1 MFAILETSQS
11 SISLR
16 VERELRIYV
25 GQADSP
31 ESGRKLRKKCS
42 ALGCM
47 ISFKLPFR
55 RVNERSNI
63 IYCEKKIKKINIYNQ
78 NLTINKT
85 LHYLLRYYFYIWY
98 IYFNLSYY
106 QINFISTFLVIK
118 TFKKIY
124 SQEKIMYSKYLLLLY
139 FIYIYISFQFLTI
152 LRSNSV
158 IIISKNYYQTYII
171 TTNYIISKRNFIL
184 CS

>member
-16 VERELRIYV
+16 VEREFRIYV

-124 SQEKIMYSKYLLLLY
+124 SQEKIMYSKDIFTRY
-139 FIYIYISFQFLTI
+139 IYIYRFNFWLYSE
-152 LRSNSV
+152 V
-158 IIISKNYYQTYII
+158 IQ
-171 TTNYIISKRNFIL
+171 
-184 CS
+184 